1 MQTMHPTLLIGP
13 ADWNPAHM
21 PQADYRARIEA
32 LLSSA
37 QAVGAVV
44 SGNSF
49 DHAAL
54 AYLTGFTPKLDEG
67 MALIPRNG
75 NPRQL
80 VRGSVNMIAAARPLT
95 WIDGIEPLREP
106 GKAVAEWV
114 RALPAGRV
122 LLIGGDAM
130 PFSMRRAIDNALAD
144 IDVEDA
150 TARLQAQML
159 RKTPRE
165 LGLLREACR
174 GLATAVAALRV
185 AQSAGENVTAALLA
199 AEHAAD
205 KWGAQDVRSLFSLDA
220 GHTLQPFDV
229 LVERKVE
236 PLQVYLAVRH
246 AGYWAEGFVR
256 LAHGEDALQA
266 RANEILATMLAA
278 VKPGVSS
285 RDLAQIAARAPGALP
300 AHPIVDPV
308 FGNAIGLALQ
318 EPPLLSVDDGS
329 LEAGAVYSLR
339 AGQRDVHA
347 GAIVSAML
355 HVTDSGCDVLWRG
368 DRPA

>member
-13 ADWNPAHM
+13 ADWNPARM
-21 PQADYRARIEA
+21 PQTDYAARIEA

-44 SGNSF
+44 FGNSF

-75 NPRQL
+75 NARQL

-106 GKAVAEWV
+106 GKAVAEWA
-114 RALPAGRV
+114 RALPKGRL

-130 PFSMRRAIDNALAD
+130 PFSMRRAIDKALAD
-144 IDVEDA
+144 VEVEDA

-159 RKTPRE
+159 RKMPRE
-165 LGLLREACR
+165 IVLLREACS
-174 GLATAVAALRV
+174 GLAAAVAALRA
-185 AQSAGENVTAALLA
+185 AQAASENVTAAVLA

-205 KWGAQDVRSLFSLDA
+205 KLGGAGCAFAVQPRRRPHVAALRYPGRTQGRAVA
-220 GHTLQPFDV
+220 GLSRRAPCRLLGRGLRASRPRRGCLAGQG
-229 LVERKVE
+229 ERDSRK
-236 PLQVYLAVRH
+236 
-246 AGYWAEGFVR
+246 
-256 LAHGEDALQA
+256 
-266 RANEILATMLAA
+266 MLAA
-278 VKPGVSS
+278 VKPGVSG
-285 RDLAQIAARAPGALP
+285 RELAQIAARVPGALP
-300 AHPIVDPV
+300 AHPIADPV
-308 FGNAIGLALQ
+308 FGNAIGLGLQ
-318 EPPLLSVDDGS
+318 EPPLLSADDEP

-339 AGQRDVHA
+339 AG
-347 GAIVSAML
+347 
-355 HVTDSGCDVLWRG
+355 
-368 DRPA
+368 